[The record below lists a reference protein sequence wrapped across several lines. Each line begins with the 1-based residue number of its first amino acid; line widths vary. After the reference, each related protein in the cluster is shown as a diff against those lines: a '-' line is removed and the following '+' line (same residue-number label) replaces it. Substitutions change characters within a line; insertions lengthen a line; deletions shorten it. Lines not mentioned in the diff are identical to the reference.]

1 MKNSIFVAEIITM
14 RITIVVYYLPD
25 AGNHASSAVSTK
37 WVLQELQLPELCQSL
52 LDNRGLQKCHA
63 KSLCTIA
70 EMSCQIIWT
79 IAELSHAP
87 NPYVTWGKI
96 HYSWVWLLLG
106 TLANLQ
112 HTGELWLPVRH
123 VTTFFPL
130 ITQCTFSH
138 HKPKKP
144 YQFDAWTIHHLCQ

>member
-1 MKNSIFVAEIITM
+1 MKNSKFVAEIIAM
-14 RITIVVYYLPD
+14 RITIVVYFLPD

-37 WVLQELQLPELCQSL
+37 WVLKELQLPELCQSL

-70 EMSCQIIWT
+70 E
-79 IAELSHAP
+79 LSHAP

-106 TLANLQ
+106 ILANLQ
-112 HTGELWLPVRH
+112 HTSELWLPVGH
-123 VTTFFPL
+123 VTTFIPL